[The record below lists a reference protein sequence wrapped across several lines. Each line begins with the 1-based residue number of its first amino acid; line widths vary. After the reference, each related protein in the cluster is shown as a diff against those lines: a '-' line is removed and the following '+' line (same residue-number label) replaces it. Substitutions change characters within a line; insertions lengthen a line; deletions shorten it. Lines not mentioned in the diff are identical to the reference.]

1 MNETPAAVRDVRDV
15 IAAIL
20 HIDADRIISPARI
33 VEDLGASSLDMVEMI
48 TALEDVF
55 GLAITDSDAA
65 SLRTVADVNELMAKK
80 SRQRAAA
87 AAMAHRDDH
96 PPIGQ

>member
-1 MNETPAAVRDVRDV
+1 MNETPTAVRDV

-20 HIDADRIISPARI
+20 HIDADRIIPPARI

-48 TALEDVF
+48 MALEDAF
-55 GLAITDSDAA
+55 GLEIADSDAE

-80 SRQRAAA
+80 SAQRAAA
-87 AAMAHRDDH
+87 EAMAHRDAH
-96 PPIGQ
+96 PPSPH